1 MALQDEIRA
10 WWDEDAATYDNSA
23 THRPRRPAE
32 RAAWTAALARLLPA
46 TPCRV
51 LDCGAGTG
59 FLSLI
64 AARLGHQVTAVDLSG
79 RMLAKL
85 HQAAAPEGLAIQ
97 TVEGPADVP
106 PAGRYDVVMERH
118 LLWTLPD
125 PEAALIAW
133 RTAVPPG
140 GRLISVGHMR
150 ETPGR
155 SRVRGWLHQW
165 QGRAPDHHSEY
176 PDSIRAGLRL
186 ATASMDP
193 TLSVEIAVRAGWQ
206 SPQLERLRDVEWAE
220 RLSVSRVERRLGVPP
235 RYAVVAVNR

>member
-23 THRPRRPAE
+23 THRPRHPAE

-46 TPCRV
+46 PPSRV

-64 AARLGHQVTAVDLSG
+64 AARLGHDVTAVDLSG

-85 HQAAAPEGLAIQ
+85 QEAAVREGLAIK
-97 TVEGPADVP
+97 TEEGPADAV

-125 PEAALIAW
+125 PEAALEAW
-133 RTAVPPG
+133 RTAVVAG
-140 GRLISVGHMR
+140 GRLISIGHMR
-150 ETPGR
+150 ESPGR
-155 SRVRGWLHQW
+155 ARVRRGLHQW

-176 PDSIRAGLRL
+176 PRTIRAALPL
-186 ATASMDP
+186 ANASMDP
-193 TLSVEIAVRAGWQ
+193 SLSVEIAMRAGWQ
-206 SPQLERLRDVEWAE
+206 APRLERLRDVEWAE
-220 RLSVSRVERRLGVPP
+220 LLSVSRLEGLLGVPP
-235 RYAVVAVNR
+235 RYAVVAGNP

>member
-1 MALQDEIRA
+1 MTLQDEIRQ
-10 WWDEDAATYDNSA
+10 WWDEDAATYDDSA

-46 TPCRV
+46 PPARV

-64 AARLGHQVTAVDLSG
+64 AAQLGHRVTAVDLSG

-85 HQAAAPEGLAIQ
+85 QEAAARDGLTIE
-97 TVEGPADVP
+97 TVEGPADVA

-125 PEAALIAW
+125 PQAALEAW
-133 RTAVPPG
+133 RTAVPVG

-150 ETPGR
+150 ESPGR
-155 SRVRGWLHQW
+155 AQLRGWLHQW
-165 QGRAPDHHSEY
+165 LGRAPDHHGEY
-176 PDSIRAGLRL
+176 PDTIRAALPL
-186 ATASMDP
+186 ANASMDP
-193 TLSVEIAVRAGWQ
+193 SLSVEIAGQAGWHA
-206 SPQLERLRDVEWAE
+206 PQLHRLRDVEWAE
-220 RLSVSRVERRLGVPP
+220 RFSVSRVERRLGVPP
-235 RYAVVAVNR
+235 RYAVVANSP

>member
-1 MALQDEIRA
+1 MPLQDEIRA

-46 TPCRV
+46 PSSRV

-64 AARLGHQVTAVDLSG
+64 AARLGHDVTAVDLSG

-85 HQAAAPEGLAIQ
+85 HEAAALEGLAIK
-97 TVEGPADVP
+97 TVEGPADVA

-133 RTAVPPG
+133 RTAVSPG

-150 ETPGR
+150 EASGR
-155 SRVRGWLHQW
+155 ARVRGWLHQW

-176 PDSIRAGLRL
+176 PPAIRAALPL

-193 TLSVEIAVRAGWQ
+193 TLSVEIVMRAGWDA
-206 SPQLERLRDVEWAE
+206 PRLERLRDVEWAE
-220 RLSVSRVERRLGVPP
+220 RLSVSQVERLLGVPP
-235 RYAVVAVNR
+235 RYAVVAGNP

>member
-32 RAAWTAALARLLPA
+32 RAAWTAALARLLPG
-46 TPCRV
+46 PSSRV

-64 AARLGHQVTAVDLSG
+64 AARLGHQVTAVDLSA

-85 HQAAAPEGLAIQ
+85 HDAAAQEGLAIT
-97 TVEGPADVP
+97 TVEGPADVAR
-106 PAGRYDVVMERH
+106 AGRYDVVMERH

-125 PEAALIAW
+125 PEAALVAW
-133 RTAVPPG
+133 RTAVPAG

-150 ETPGR
+150 ESAGR
-155 SRVRGWLHQW
+155 ARVRGWLHQW
-165 QGRAPDHHSEY
+165 QGRAPDHHSQY
-176 PDSIRAGLRL
+176 PRTIRAALPM

-193 TLSVEIAVRAGWQ
+193 ALSVEIVLRAGWQ
-206 SPQLERLRDVEWAE
+206 APRLERLRDVEWAE
-220 RLSVSRVERRLGVPP
+220 RLSAPRVERRLGVPP
-235 RYAVVAVNR
+235 RYAVVAGNP